1 MTDSHADLVAKRLE
15 LLKEIAPSA
24 RQVAIL
30 FNPASP
36 IVPPQL
42 KAAQAAAASLG
53 MTVVPVEIKGPSAG
67 DFDPAAA
74 MIRRERPG
82 GLLVVAEPTVSVHR
96 QRIADLAIKIRL
108 PTIGTF
114 RTWAEGGFLMSYGAD
129 ANDLN
134 RRALAQVDKI
144 LKGAN
149 PGDLP
154 VEQPTKFV
162 LVVNMKTLKALGLS
176 IPQSVLVRADEIIQ

>member
-1 MTDSHADLVAKRLE
+1 MDVLVAGLSQAALAAKKATSTIPIVMTGADLVGLGLVASLARPGGNFTGVTDSHADLVAKRLE

-42 KAAQAAAASLG
+42 KAAQAAA
-53 MTVVPVEIKGPSAG
+53 
-67 DFDPAAA
+67 
-74 MIRRERPG
+74 
-82 GLLVVAEPTVSVHR
+82 
-96 QRIADLAIKIRL
+96 
-108 PTIGTF
+108 
-114 RTWAEGGFLMSYGAD
+114 
-129 ANDLN
+129 
-134 RRALAQVDKI
+134 
-144 LKGAN
+144 N